1 MNIVLIG
8 YRGTGKSSVARLL
21 AEKTGRTA
29 VDMDDEIVQALGMP
43 IPEFVEKEGWERF
56 REVESEVCWDL
67 SAQDNLVI
75 ATGGGVVT
83 RAENIGALKAKGRLF
98 WLRARPET
106 IVSRIREDANR
117 PSLTGTKT
125 FLEEIEEVLEAR
137 TPLYRAAA
145 ELDIDTDERALQDVA
160 EEIMRRMLES

>member
-21 AEKTGRTA
+21 ADQTGRTA

-43 IPEFVEKEGWERF
+43 IPDFVEKEGWDRF
-56 REVESEVCWDL
+56 RDVESEVCWDL

-83 RAENIGALKAKGRLF
+83 RPENIAALKAKGRLF
-98 WLRARPET
+98 WLRARPKT
-106 IVSRIREDANR
+106 IVGRIRDDSNR
-117 PSLTGTKT
+117 PSLTGTKS
-125 FLEEIEEVLEAR
+125 FLEEIEHVLEAR

-145 ELDIDTDERALQDVA
+145 EFDIDTDDRPLQNVA
-160 EEIMRRMLES
+160 DDIMRRMLDS